1 MQITLRHSGKDYLL
15 SVVIGGADIV
25 KDKLCTLSELISE
38 QLTIMRFVES
48 EISRLSNS
56 PTSDIQELSYA
67 LPTSIMSELKRLK

>member
-1 MQITLRHSGKDYLL
+1 MQITLSHSGKDFLL
-15 SVVIGGADIV
+15 TVVIDGVEIV
-25 KDKLCTLSELISE
+25 KDKLCTVSELISD

-48 EISRLSNS
+48 EISRLSNN